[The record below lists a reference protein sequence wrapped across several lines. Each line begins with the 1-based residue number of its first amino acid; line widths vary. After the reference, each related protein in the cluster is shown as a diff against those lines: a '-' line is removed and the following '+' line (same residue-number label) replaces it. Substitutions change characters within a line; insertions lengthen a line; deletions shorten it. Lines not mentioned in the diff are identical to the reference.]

1 MKVVQDLAP
10 NLAILRGLRV
20 LKMMHIRRDFAIR
33 RDWRFY
39 NSCMLNLDMQPVH
52 SYISS
57 PIGPDT
63 LNLTI
68 VVHLG
73 QRPSTLRVFLAGRAS
88 VFLLL
93 LPITPAKRQHRFINQ
108 ISISQALHIHIII
121 IIFIFSDPGI
131 VVCISISIYLP
142 DLCFG
147 GRQTHARTHAHRD
160 RSIDIDSSIVVP
172 SSRC

>member
-1 MKVVQDLAP
+1 M
-10 NLAILRGLRV
+10 RV
-20 LKMMHIRRDFAIR
+20 IR

-93 LPITPAKRQHRFINQ
+93 LPITPAKTQYRFINQ
-108 ISISQALHIHIII
+108 ISIPQAPHIHNIIV

-131 VVCISISIYLP
+131 VVLVYICLTFFWSETHTEIDLSIST
-142 DLCFG
+142 DLSLILQAAN
-147 GRQTHARTHAHRD
+147 RHYPA
-160 RSIDIDSSIVVP
+160 IP
-172 SSRC
+172 

>member
-1 MKVVQDLAP
+1 
-10 NLAILRGLRV
+10 
-20 LKMMHIRRDFAIR
+20 
-33 RDWRFY
+33 
-39 NSCMLNLDMQPVH
+39 MLNLDIQPVH

-57 PIGPDT
+57 PTGPDT

-73 QRPSTLRVFLAGRAS
+73 QRPSTLRLFLAGRAS

-93 LPITPAKRQHRFINQ
+93 LPITPAKRHHRFINQ
-108 ISISQALHIHIII
+108 ISIPQAPHIHIIII

-131 VVCISISIYLP
+131 VVCISIYLP

-147 GRQTHARTHAHRD
+147 VRQTDTHTHTE
-160 RSIDIDSSIVVP
+160 IDIYRYRSSSIVVP
-172 SSRC
+172 SSR

>member
-1 MKVVQDLAP
+1 
-10 NLAILRGLRV
+10 
-20 LKMMHIRRDFAIR
+20 
-33 RDWRFY
+33 
-39 NSCMLNLDMQPVH
+39 MLNLDMQPVH

-88 VFLLL
+88 IFLLL

-108 ISISQALHIHIII
+108 ISIQQAPHIHIII
-121 IIFIFSDPGI
+121 IIFSDPGI
-131 VVCISISIYLP
+131 VVLVYICLTFVLVG
-142 DLCFG
+142 D
-147 GRQTHARTHAHRD
+147 RHAHTHRHTE
-160 RSIDIDSSIVVP
+160 IDLSLSSSIVDPP
-172 SSRC
+172 SR

>member
-10 NLAILRGLRV
+10 NLAILRGSRV
-20 LKMMHIRRDFAIR
+20 LKMRTFGATCAIR

-39 NSCMLNLDMQPVH
+39 NSCMLNLDIQPVH

-57 PIGPDT
+57 PTGPDT

-108 ISISQALHIHIII
+108 ISIQQAPHIHNI

-131 VVCISISIYLP
+131 VVLVYICLTFV
-142 DLCFG
+142 LE
-147 GRQTHARTHAHRD
+147 
-160 RSIDIDSSIVVP
+160 
-172 SSRC
+172 

>member
-1 MKVVQDLAP
+1 V
-10 NLAILRGLRV
+10 RV
-20 LKMMHIRRDFAIR
+20 IR

-57 PIGPDT
+57 PTGPDT

-88 VFLLL
+88 VLLLL

-108 ISISQALHIHIII
+108 VSIPQAPHIHIII
-121 IIFIFSDPGI
+121 IIIIILSDPGI
-131 VVCISISIYLP
+131 VVCISIYLP

-147 GRQTHARTHAHRD
+147 GRQTDTHAYRD
-160 RSIDIDSSIVVP
+160 RYLSISIEFYP
-172 SSRC
+172 SCFKPLTGTTRRDLRARYTKTNPSTAAGIAQ